1 MQSGEWTFIH
11 TLITMNLLLIVGR
24 SFWGA
29 SSREWMTLEPL
40 PLHNS
45 VFDVPD
51 QELDKKF
58 CWLIIASDNTSLG
71 TINRLTL

>member
-1 MQSGEWTFIH
+1 LDGLFG
-11 TLITMNLLLIVGR
+11 GR
-24 SFWGA
+24 A
-29 SSREWMTLEPL
+29 LREWMTLEPL

-51 QELDKKF
+51 QELKKNF
-58 CWLIIASDNTSLG
+58 CWLIIAPNNTSLG